1 MQPNEVGWDP
11 TMIDVHIDFITK
23 LAVIYLSVAALVLAC
38 RICHWWAVL
47 GFSTVTK
54 THQLRLALNA
64 IEDTDGPRLRAIGRR
79 FSRWSLHR
87 GLRQWALPEN
97 AISRRT
103 VDMIVRQAAEQFHFQ
118 WSRETSSVDDLS
130 QWIGTTKLALAI
142 LSITEVTNL
151 LTGAAQLRSL
161 GNSVAFGA
169 LARIGQLWIV
179 GLWLIL
185 AMYLAHWC
193 FSARLAR
200 QREGW
205 QRFEKTF
212 RSCSGTTGAK
222 TTSTPAAPSGSNP
235 NF

>member
-1 MQPNEVGWDP
+1 MQANEVGWDP
-11 TMIDVHIDFITK
+11 ATIYVHIDFITR
-23 LAVIYLSVAALVLAC
+23 LAVIYLSLTALVLAY
-38 RICHWWAVL
+38 RICRWCVVL

-64 IEDTDGPRLRAIGRR
+64 IEDTDWPRLRAIGCR

-97 AISRRT
+97 VISRST
-103 VDMIVRQAAEQFHFQ
+103 VEMIVRQAAEHFRFR
-118 WSRETSSVDDLS
+118 WSRETSSIDDLW

-142 LSITEVTNL
+142 FTVTEITNL
-151 LTGAAQLRSL
+151 FRGASFSKSL
-161 GNSVAFGA
+161 GTSVMYGAFA
-169 LARIGQLWIV
+169 QIGSLWIT

-200 QREGW
+200 QREAW
-205 QRFEKTF
+205 QRFEKAF
-212 RSCSGTTGAK
+212 RRWSGTADAK
-222 TTSTPAAPSGSNP
+222 SRSIAPEPGGSNP
-235 NF
+235 IL